1 MNCACNVTVTRT
13 GGWIVV
19 RLPSG
24 AVLVIVDLAVIL
36 VRVVVERVV
45 LQHDVRL
52 SLRLRHGHVG
62 RLGRV
67 DRQVRRHRARTVV
80 VVVAIVRLV
89 IVVAP
94 RVALTRPRLQS
105 VTRRTCIS
113 HVSIDCLY
121 GNRDRIMEQL
131 SYWARASLT
140 YLARTLCLASWLNT
154 V

>member
-1 MNCACNVTVTRT
+1 MTVTRT

-24 AVLVIVDLAVIL
+24 GVLVIVDLAVIL

-52 SLRLRHGHVG
+52 SLRLRRLRHGDVG

-67 DRQVRRHRARTVV
+67 DGQVRRHGARTVV

-89 IVVAP
+89 VVVAP

-105 VTRRTCIS
+105 VADRSQLVTC
-113 HVSIDCLY
+113 
-121 GNRDRIMEQL
+121 
-131 SYWARASLT
+131 T
-140 YLARTLCLASWLNT
+140 YMYKYKLFTF
-154 V
+154 

>member
-24 AVLVIVDLAVIL
+24 AVLVIVDLAVVL
-36 VRVVVERVV
+36 VCVVVERVV

-52 SLRLRHGHVG
+52 SLRLQRRLRHGHVG

-89 IVVAP
+89 VVVAP

-105 VTRRTCIS
+105 VADRSQLVTC
-113 HVSIDCLY
+113 
-121 GNRDRIMEQL
+121 
-131 SYWARASLT
+131 T
-140 YLARTLCLASWLNT
+140 YMYKYKLFTF
-154 V
+154 